1 MTAATSKIALVTGGN
16 RGIGFAIAQGLL
28 AKGYTVILT
37 SRTLDI
43 VQKAAEKLNGKIIP
57 LELDVSDDRSIEQ
70 AIQTLK
76 AQNIDRL
83 DVLINNAG
91 VYPDSSVDVLTI
103 PRELLDVAMNTNA
116 FGVVRMVQACLPLL
130 EASGNARVINIS
142 SGMGALDG
150 LTTTAP
156 SYCLSKLA
164 LNGVTI
170 MLAQSLRSKGIAVN
184 AMCPGWVRTDMG
196 GASAPRSPK
205 QASDTAIWLAT
216 VASGKE
222 SGQFWRDR
230 NVINF

>member
-205 QASDTAIWLAT
+205 QGADTAIWLAT
-216 VASGKE
+216 EASGKE